1 MDVLWVQD
9 SAVTVRE
16 VRAALA
22 LQQERALAY
31 TTVLTVL
38 DNLHRKD
45 WVRREMAGRAFRYWP
60 ARSQEEATANAVRTL
75 LESTQNPA
83 AVLLHFA
90 RTASESESAVLRA
103 ALLDEGG
110 QSK

>member
-1 MDVLWVQD
+1 MDVLWIQD
-9 SAVTVRE
+9 TAVTVRE
-16 VRAALA
+16 VRAAL
-22 LQQERALAY
+22 LQERALAY

-110 QSK
+110 QPK